1 MQQTAHT
8 SVERHHLPSRT
19 LLQAVLW
26 VGWIAVALN
35 AWLISQY

>member
-1 MQQTAHT
+1 MQQTAQPP
-8 SVERHHLPSRT
+8 VERHQLPSRT

-35 AWLISQY
+35 AWLISYY